1 MARNCS
7 GCGAELF
14 GGQRF
19 CRVCGRPTADLEGND
34 SPTQVMP
41 PSAVAPDPSSEY
53 GAGARG
59 STGSTGHSQ
68 GITAPTSAHTGPVP
82 QYMRTEYRP
91 GPPAP
96 YYQPPTKGGSRWGW
110 IIAFIAIG
118 LFSVVMMAV
127 LMVSRAARHIRDDV
141 KKNIASSVRGNAGRA
156 PGDQDF
162 GEDNAV
168 TSGSSTVITRTFPLD
183 TDATFVVNNTNGDL
197 TVEGWDQPQA
207 EVTIT
212 KTGGT
217 ADMRE
222 QAKVV
227 FNGDEDKMTVKTLA
241 GAPSGISVK
250 YLLKLPRGM
259 EQITLHGVN
268 STVSISN
275 VGGNVSIETV
285 NGSVHLSDLKDGVHA
300 KTVNGSIEAAFDAVE
315 GDDPLDFQSTNGSI
329 TLQFKSGLDA
339 SLSAQVGRGSISIDN
354 DFGITPEKSL
364 MGQRASGNIGDGG
377 RSLSVATVN
386 GSITI
391 TK

>member
-1 MARNCS
+1 
-7 GCGAELF
+7 
-14 GGQRF
+14 
-19 CRVCGRPTADLEGND
+19 
-34 SPTQVMP
+34 
-41 PSAVAPDPSSEY
+41 
-53 GAGARG
+53 
-59 STGSTGHSQ
+59 
-68 GITAPTSAHTGPVP
+68 
-82 QYMRTEYRP
+82 MRTEYRP

-110 IIAFIAIG
+110 IIALIAIG

-127 LMVSRAARHIRDDV
+127 LMVSRAARHLRDDI
-141 KKNIASSVRGNAGRA
+141 KKNIASSAHGSAARA

-207 EVTIT
+207 EVTVT

-217 ADMRE
+217 ADMRQ

-227 FNGDEDKMTVKTLA
+227 FNGDEDKMTVKTLG

-250 YLLKLPRGM
+250 YLVKLPRGM

-268 STVSISN
+268 STISISD

-285 NGSVHLSDLKDGVHA
+285 NGSVHLSNLKDGVHA
-300 KTVNGSIEAAFDAVE
+300 KTVNGSIEGAFGAVE

-339 SLSAQVGRGSISIDN
+339 SLSAQAGRGSISIDN
-354 DFGITPEKSL
+354 DFGITSEKSL

-377 RSLSVATVN
+377 RSLSVTTVN

-391 TK
+391 AK